1 MGVVFKQSLQ
11 NTLVT
16 YFGFGVG
23 AFNVLILY
31 PQILSPQYYGL
42 VTFLLSAGTLLWPF
56 LGIGLNNS
64 IIRFYSSYKKQDE
77 QNQLLSMGLF
87 YPLAAAL
94 ILGGLTAIFKNQFLL
109 LITEDWIKPY
119 FWLIFL
125 IAFAVAYFELFFAWS
140 KLKLKSVFGNFMK
153 EVFHRVL
160 ISVLLYMV
168 YIELLNVNQFLYA
181 LTTVYLLRT
190 LLIKFYAF
198 HLLPPKID
206 LRLPKNY
213 KKIFTYSALMLLA
226 GFVATALLDLD
237 KVMIEHFM
245 PIEQVSIYGIGV
257 YMASVIA
264 VPSRAMHQIT
274 LPLTAKYL
282 NENQNG
288 KLKSLYAKSSINL
301 LVISGFIFL
310 LILVNASEIYRLL
323 PPVYTLAFEI
333 LCMLSSIKLLNNLLG
348 ISNSIILN
356 SRFYKLLLITG
367 LFVILLAIGLNI
379 YLIPRFGLIGAAV
392 ASLIV
397 FLMYDLAKIFMVYK
411 FHRLHPFSRKTFY
424 VIVFIFILLFCSR
437 FFTLPFKPFIN
448 LIIQSISLA
457 IVYFI
462 GILFLKPSE
471 ELSLFLKEIIYKLKH
486 FQNKKSS

>member
-1 MGVVFKQSLQ
+1 MGVVLKQSLQ

-16 YFGFGVG
+16 YFGFGIG

-31 PQILSPQYYGL
+31 PKILSPQYYGL

-56 LGIGLNNS
+56 LGFGLNNT
-64 IIRFYSSYKKQDE
+64 IIRFYSSFKKRDE
-77 QNQLLSMGLF
+77 QNQLLSMVLF
-87 YPLAAAL
+87 YPLGVAL
-94 ILGGLTAIFKNQFLL
+94 ILGITTAIFKDQFIL

-125 IAFAVAYFELFFAWS
+125 IAFAIAYFELFFAWS

-168 YIELLNVNQFLYA
+168 YIKLLNVTQFLYA
-181 LTTVYLLRT
+181 LTIVYLLRT
-190 LLIKFYAF
+190 LIIKLYAF
-198 HLLPPKID
+198 YLLPPKID
-206 LRLPKNY
+206 LRLPKNH

-226 GFVATALLDLD
+226 SFVASALLDLD

-282 NENQNG
+282 NENQNEN
-288 KLKSLYAKSSINL
+288 LKSLYTKSSINL

-333 LCMLSSIKLLNNLLG
+333 LCMLSSIKLLDNLLG

-367 LFVILLAIGLNI
+367 VFVILLAIGLNI

-411 FHRLHPFSRKTFY
+411 FYKLHPFSRKTFY
-424 VIVFIFILLFCSR
+424 VIVFIFKLLFISR
-437 FFTLPFKPFIN
+437 FLTLPFNPFIN

-471 ELSLFLKEIIYKLKH
+471 ELSLFLKGIKYKLKH